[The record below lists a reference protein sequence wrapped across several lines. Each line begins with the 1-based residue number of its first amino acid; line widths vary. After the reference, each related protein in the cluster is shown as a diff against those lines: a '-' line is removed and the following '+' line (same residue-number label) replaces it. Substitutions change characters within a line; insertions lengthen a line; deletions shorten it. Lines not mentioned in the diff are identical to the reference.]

1 MKHYFFLRRPMLAL
15 VISALILLAGS
26 VAMPRLP
33 VAQYPDL
40 VPPAVS
46 VTAVYPGASP
56 EVLCALVASPLE
68 RSLNGLADVQYMQSN
83 CAASGVMTLTVTF
96 SQGMD
101 TETIVNRV
109 TGKVRSAEGSL
120 PDEVRRMGLSINAGS
135 GAFMQIIALSSP
147 DGRYDSLFLNNYAA
161 SNLVERLQ
169 RVPGVSTASLLIAEE
184 YALRVWIDPAR
195 LAANDF
201 TPQDIAAAVREQN
214 AQYAAGTL
222 GLEPAPP
229 EARMTWLTNTGKGMS
244 SVDDFRNIILR
255 TDGQDGVVRLGDVAR
270 VTLGAADYS
279 VKSRLNGKNVAGIAI
294 MLAPGA
300 NALATAGG
308 IREVMEV
315 SSQDF
320 PPGVEYAIPYD
331 ITRFVEISIDEV
343 KHTLLEA
350 VFLVAAVIF
359 LFLGRLR
366 ATLIPCIAVPIAIV
380 GTFAGM
386 WLFDFSI
393 NTLTLFGM
401 VLAIG
406 IVVDDAIVVLE
417 NTERILQTEGG
428 TGTEA
433 VRAAVSKAMSEV
445 AGPLVSIVLV
455 LAAVFVPVSFM
466 GGMTG
471 EMFRQFGMTIA
482 LSVLISGAVAL
493 SLTPLL
499 CAIMIQRADHAPN
512 AFFRAFEKGYDKLAA
527 FYLAACA
534 ALIRRPL
541 LSFAC
546 LVLFCAADVLL
557 FRMTPQG
564 LTPDEDQGYVIA
576 AALLPDGAS
585 MPRTDAGLARLSEKL
600 LQNPDVESV
609 LSIAGQDLLGGAGN
623 VGHRGAAFIILKP
636 WEQRARAEQSSFA
649 IAQGV
654 MALGNDIADGIF
666 VAFNPPAIVGLGTVG
681 GLEGWL
687 QNKTGATPAEMA
699 EVCARFGQAA
709 SGRRELAG
717 AGCSLSL
724 SAPTVALT
732 LDVDRAKLMGVRVDD
747 VYQTLAVYLSGAY
760 LNDFM
765 QDGRILKVY
774 MQSEA
779 RFRAQP
785 DDLDHYAVRNDKGVM
800 IPLSNLIRRELG
812 GGAVLLTRF
821 DGQPA
826 LRVSG
831 QAAPGYGNLDAM
843 NALEAVAR
851 EALPDGYALAWGG
864 SSYQE
869 KTSGGTNYGALGLG
883 LLLVFMILAVQ
894 FEHILPPLVSILSVP
909 FAVGGALLTVW
920 LAGFANDV
928 YVQVAL
934 VTLIGLSIKNA
945 ILIVEFAWMEMKDG
959 KNAADAALM
968 AAQKR
973 FRPILMTSFAFIL
986 GCAPLALSSG
996 AGAASRHV
1004 LGGSIIGGM
1013 IAATCIAPLFIP
1025 AFFAIFAGRLKPASN
1040 PKGVSSCTE

>member
-1 MKHYFFLRRPMLAL
+1 
-15 VISALILLAGS
+15 
-26 VAMPRLP
+26 
-33 VAQYPDL
+33 
-40 VPPAVS
+40 
-46 VTAVYPGASP
+46 
-56 EVLCALVASPLE
+56 
-68 RSLNGLADVQYMQSN
+68 
-83 CAASGVMTLTVTF
+83 
-96 SQGMD
+96 
-101 TETIVNRV
+101 
-109 TGKVRSAEGSL
+109 
-120 PDEVRRMGLSINAGS
+120 MGLSINAGS
-135 GAFMQIIALSSP
+135 GSFLQIITLSSP
-147 DGRYDSLFLNNYAA
+147 DERYDSLFLNNYAA
-161 SNLVERLQ
+161 ANLVERLQ
-169 RVPGVSTASLLIAEE
+169 RVPGIGTASLLIAEE

-201 TPQDIAAAVREQN
+201 TPQDVAAAVREQN

-229 EARMTWLTNTGKGMS
+229 EARMTWLTHTGGGMR
-244 SVDDFRNIILR
+244 SVDDFRNIVLR
-255 TDGQDGVVRLGDVAR
+255 TDGQDGIVRLGDVAR

-279 VKSRLNGKNVAGIAI
+279 VKSRLDGKNVAGIAI
-294 MLAPGA
+294 VLAPGA
-300 NALATAGG
+300 NALATAGAV
-308 IREVMEV
+308 RSVMEA
-315 SSQDF
+315 SSRDF
-320 PPGVEYAIPYD
+320 PPGLAYAIPYD

-359 LFLGRLR
+359 LFLGKLR

-417 NTERILQTEGG
+417 NTERILQTEGEG
-428 TGTEA
+428 EGEGEGA
-433 VRAAVSKAMSEV
+433 VAAAVSKAMSEV

-482 LSVLISGAVAL
+482 LSVLISGMVAV

-499 CAIMIQRADHAPN
+499 CAVMIRRADHAPN
-512 AFFRAFEKGYDKLAA
+512 VFFRVFEKGYDKLAA
-527 FYLAACA
+527 CYLAVCA
-534 ALIRRPL
+534 ALIRHPL
-541 LSFAC
+541 FAFFC
-546 LVLFCAADVLL
+546 LVLFCAADVFL
-557 FRMTPQG
+557 FRVTPQG

-576 AALLPDGAS
+576 AAFLPDGAS
-585 MPRTDAGLARLSEKL
+585 MPRTDAGLLRLSEKL
-600 LQNPDVESV
+600 LQNPDVENV

-623 VGHRGAAFIILKP
+623 VGHLGAAFIILKP
-636 WEQRARAEQSSFA
+636 WETRPRAEQSSFA

-654 MALGNDIADGIF
+654 MALGSDIADGGF

-687 QNKTGATPAEMA
+687 QNRTGATSAEMA
-699 EVCARFGQAA
+699 EVCERFGQAV
-709 SGRRELAG
+709 SNRRELMG

-732 LDVDRAKLMGVRVDD
+732 LDVDRAKLMGVRVND
-747 VYQTLAVYLSGAY
+747 VYQTLAIYLSGAY

-800 IPLSNLIRRELG
+800 VPLSNLVRRELG
-812 GGAVLLTRF
+812 GGATLLTRF
-821 DGQPA
+821 NGQPA

-843 NALEAVAR
+843 NALEAVAQ
-851 EALPDGYALAWGG
+851 ETLPDGYALAWGG
-864 SSYQE
+864 TSYQE
-869 KTSGGTNYGALGLG
+869 KAGGGTQYGALGLG

-894 FEHILPPLVSILSVP
+894 FEHVLPPLISVLSVP
-909 FAVGGALLTVW
+909 FAVGGALLTAW
-920 LAGFANDV
+920 LMGFSNDV

-945 ILIVEFAWMEMKDG
+945 ILIVEFAWVEMKNG
-959 KNAADAALM
+959 QSVADAALL

-973 FRPILMTSFAFIL
+973 FRPILMTSLAFIL
-986 GCAPLALSSG
+986 GCAPLVLSSG

-1025 AFFAIFAGRLKPASN
+1025 AFFALLAGRLKPAS
-1040 PKGVSSCTE
+1040 KSEGVLSCTE